1 MYILKKTKKI
11 LSFITCAAISF
22 GILTVFPWAT
32 DNAAET
38 FAARTIEEIQEQRKA
53 NAEKIAEL
61 ENQIQGL
68 EGDKSAEEA
77 AKAALEEQVTLIQE
91 NINLLNTELEALSAD
106 ITATETNIVALD
118 ADIVAQ
124 QNEIDVNV
132 EKFKERLCSM
142 YMTGGDTSASV
153 ILGST
158 SFYDMMSRIQM
169 INSIAEHDDQLINE
183 ILADIDALEQSKSDL
198 ETEKLN
204 LTMKLDEQ
212 QARKEEKEA
221 EIDNL
226 SVKMADTQ
234 YEIDRLANE
243 QAALAQDKADLE
255 AMDAELAA
263 EEAAIE
269 AEIQRQA
276 EEAQRRWEEQERQRQ
291 QALLQQQ
298 LQQQQQQQQ
307 ANTGDGTAAAPS
319 APADPIYTV
328 PSPAASGFIWPCPGF
343 SYISS
348 YYGWRW
354 GRSHNGIDVGDGNIM
369 GGSAVAA
376 QSGTVI
382 IVNNSCTHNYAKPS
396 TCGCGGGFG
405 NYVVISHDGTY
416 STVYGHL
423 SYASVSVGDYVQQ
436 GDVIGAIG
444 STGWSTGA
452 HLHFEVKVNGVAQDP
467 MGYVS
472 P

>member
-1 MYILKKTKKI
+1 MYLLKKTKKV
-11 LSFITCAAISF
+11 LAFITCTALSL
-22 GILTVFPWAT
+22 GVLTVFPWAT

-38 FAARTIEEIQEQRKA
+38 YAARTIEEIQEQRKA
-53 NAEKIAEL
+53 NAEKIAAL
-61 ENQIQGL
+61 ESQISTL

-77 AKAALEEQVTLIQE
+77 QKAALEEQVGLIQE
-91 NINLLNTELEALSAD
+91 NINLLNTELEAISAD
-106 ITATETNIVALD
+106 ITATETNITALD

-124 QNEIDVNV
+124 QEEIDTNI

-204 LTMKLDEQ
+204 LTMKLADQE
-212 QARKEEKEA
+212 ARKEEKQA
-221 EIDNL
+221 EIESL
-226 SVKMADTQ
+226 SEKMQSTQ
-234 YEIDRLANE
+234 YEIDRIAMEKQSLE
-243 QAALAQDKADLE
+243 LDKADLE
-255 AMDAELAA
+255 ARDAELAA

-276 EEAQRRWEEQERQRQ
+276 EEAQRRREEEEERQRQ
-291 QALLQQQ
+291 QAL
-298 LQQQQQQQQ
+298 QQQQQQ
-307 ANTGDGTAAAPS
+307 ATTGGETSVPS
-319 APADPIYTV
+319 APADPVYTT
-328 PSPAASGFIWPCPGF
+328 PSPAASGFTWPCPGY

-348 YYGWRW
+348 YFGYRW

-376 QSGTVI
+376 QAGTVI
-382 IVNNSCTHNYAKPS
+382 MVSNSCTHNYAKS
-396 TCGCGGGFG
+396 SSCGCGGGYG
-405 NYVVISHDGTY
+405 NYIVISHDGTY
-416 STVYGHL
+416 STLYGHL
-423 SYASVSVGDYVQQ
+423 TSAYVSVGEYVKQ
-436 GDVIGAIG
+436 GQVIGAMG
-444 STGWSTGA
+444 STGFSTGA
-452 HLHFEVKVNGVAQDP
+452 HLHFEVRVNGSPQDP
-467 MGYVS
+467 LGYVS